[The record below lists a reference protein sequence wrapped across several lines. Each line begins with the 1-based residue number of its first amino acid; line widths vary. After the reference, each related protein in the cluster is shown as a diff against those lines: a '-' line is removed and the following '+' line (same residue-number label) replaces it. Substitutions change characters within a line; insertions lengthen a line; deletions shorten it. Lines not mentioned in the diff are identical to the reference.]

1 MPSVVVEGLVKRY
14 GDFSAV
20 KDVSFSVEPGE
31 VFALLGPNGAGKTT
45 TVEVLEGFRM
55 RDAGHVEVLGMDP
68 ADAGKS
74 RALRE
79 RMGIVLQELAVEPLL
94 TVREVLSRNAAYYPH
109 PRPIDELL
117 EEVGLADKARA
128 RVKTLSGGQ
137 QRRLD
142 LALGIVGNPEL
153 VFLDEPTTGFDPSA
167 RRGAWDLVQSLTGGG
182 TTVILT
188 THYMEEAEVLADR
201 VAVIARGE
209 VVAIGR
215 PESIG
220 GRDMGDVRIRFR
232 LPDGVAVDALPVGPV
247 KIDDGMVELTTDR
260 EIEQLHRL
268 TGWAIERGVALVG
281 LSVERLTLEDVY
293 LRLTGH
299 ADDGAGLRSDGGA
312 S

>member
-1 MPSVVVEGLVKRY
+1 MPSVVVEGLGKRY
-14 GDFSAV
+14 GDFHAV
-20 KDVSFSVEPGE
+20 KDVSFTVERGE

-45 TVEVLEGFRM
+45 TVEILEGFRK
-55 RDAGHVEVLGMDP
+55 RDAGSVEVLGFDP
-68 ADAGKS
+68 ENAGHS

-94 TVREVLSRNAAYYPH
+94 TVREVLSRNAAYYPN
-109 PRPIDELL
+109 PRPLDELL
-117 EEVGLADKARA
+117 EQVGLAEKSRA

-201 VAVIARGE
+201 VAVITRGE
-209 VVAIGR
+209 IVATGR

-220 GRDMGDVRIRFR
+220 GRDLGDVRIRFR
-232 LPDGVAVDALPVGPV
+232 LPEGIGVDELPVGPV
-247 KIDDGMVELTTDR
+247 KVEDGTVELSTDR
-260 EIEQLHRL
+260 EVEQLHRL
-268 TGWAIERGVALVG
+268 TGWALERGVALVG

-293 LRLTGH
+293 LRLTGY
-299 ADDGAGLRSDGGA
+299 ADERPGLRAEGGA